1 MFKGL
6 FRRLWAHDTTPAELM
21 SVVMTLKRQQEAL
34 RDDLELAVARIRKT
48 EGRVYA
54 LWGRKKPE
62 LFEQA
67 EPEAPGATPLTD
79 PRLTKDQL
87 RARLLPHGKRF
98 KHTN

>member
-1 MFKGL
+1 MFKWL
-6 FRRLWAHDTTPAELM
+6 QKALTVRETTSADVMGTLM
-21 SVVMTLKRQQEAL
+21 QLKRQHETIV
-34 RDDLELAVARIRKT
+34 DELELTKARLRKT

-54 LWGRKKPE
+54 LWGKKRPD
-62 LFEQA
+62 LFEGT
-67 EPEAPGATPLTD
+67 EEAAAPTSLSD